1 MLHSLED
8 MRSSSSLPS
17 DHVVLGEYQMCLFS
31 AFMIIVYVYVYV
43 CVCVS
48 VCICVCVLYICE
60 W

>member
-8 MRSSSSLPS
+8 MRSSSALPS

-31 AFMIIVYVYVYV
+31 AFMIIVYVYV
-43 CVCVS
+43 CMCVS
-48 VCICVCVLYICE
+48 VCLCVCVLYICE